1 MNPPRDVGPS
11 WVVDRLGFSYP
22 GAARPAVDGVSLEV
36 PAGACTALLG
46 PNGSGK
52 STLLRL
58 LLGTLSP
65 ALGAVSFEGRPV
77 SAWPRAEMARRVGVV
92 PQGEEINFPITVG
105 EMVMMG
111 RYPHL
116 GRWRREG
123 EADRRAVEA
132 ALERCDILELA
143 ERPIST
149 LSGGERQRALVARAL
164 AQEPGV
170 LVLDEPTAAL
180 DVKHEMAI
188 FELLRDLGRGGVTV
202 LLVTHSLNLASR
214 FADRLVLLS
223 RGRVAAR
230 GAPAEVIDQRRIEEV
245 YGWPVRV
252 TAHPGPGPDA
262 GAPQVTPL
270 QSDIVHH
277 TELRETE

>member
-1 MNPPRDVGPS
+1 VS
-11 WVVDRLGFSYP
+11 WIVQGLGFSYP
-22 GAARPAVDGVSLEV
+22 GAARPAVDGVSLEI

-58 LLGTLSP
+58 LLGIHKP
-65 ALGAVSFEGRPV
+65 ARGEVTFEGRPV
-77 SAWPRAEMARRVGVV
+77 SAWPRAELARRVGVV
-92 PQGEEINFPITVG
+92 PQGEEINFPITVR

-111 RYPHL
+111 RYPYL

-123 EADRRAVEA
+123 EADRGAVEA
-132 ALERCDILELA
+132 ALGRCDILELA

-170 LVLDEPTAAL
+170 LVLDEPTASL

-188 FELLRDLGRGGVTV
+188 FELLRDLGQGGVTV

-223 RGRVAAR
+223 RGRVAAH
-230 GAPAEVIDQRRIEEV
+230 GAPAEVVDQRRIEEV

-277 TELRETE
+277 SEPPETE